1 MAGRGSRDDALGLQ
15 PNFYV
20 SQLRSIVRCYRG
32 CVGVHFSCGMRM
44 TLPSHSNVRTTRG
57 ACTTC
62 WRRGLLDTD
71 WSFILRRRGCWTFV
85 VRDIGAMMI
94 LLGGITAWVP
104 GRYVMDAA
112 VPFVWSLGA
121 AIAGLLLG
129 AQVERLT
136 GGWQRREAANESVGT
151 S

>member
-1 MAGRGSRDDALGLQ
+1 
-15 PNFYV
+15 
-20 SQLRSIVRCYRG
+20 
-32 CVGVHFSCGMRM
+32 
-44 TLPSHSNVRTTRG
+44 
-57 ACTTC
+57 
-62 WRRGLLDTD
+62 
-71 WSFILRRRGCWTFV
+71 
-85 VRDIGAMMI
+85 MMI

-136 GGWQRREAANESVGT
+136 GGWQRREAANESVVT